1 MNGNN
6 NYHVNLGHIPPKAK
20 QVFWSTKKGKIAIAI
35 VGLLVVLVVAQVF
48 FNIPVSTAAQ
58 EPIFYVAGFNQELKA
73 DGDGNPEY
81 PTMNHV
87 VFPYSAIAC
96 QENNKVETIFASIYG
111 DAGDFSIVTEDPDGE
126 DGWIH
131 YYSFDTNNELTHI
144 FYYKTYW
151 VDVTNTCTLSLSC
164 LD

>member
-20 QVFWSTKKGKIAIAI
+20 QVFWSTKKGKIAIVAI
-35 VGLLVVLVVAQVF
+35 AIIAILIISQVI
-48 FNIPVSTAAQ
+48 FNAPVSTVVQ
-58 EPIFYVAGFNQELKA
+58 EPIYYAAGFSQELNA

-87 VFPYSAIAC
+87 VFPYSIIAC
-96 QENNKVETIFASIYG
+96 QEDNKVETIFASILG
-111 DAGDFSIVTEDPDGE
+111 DAGEFYIFTEGPTGLISYWSE
-126 DGWIH
+126 DVE
-131 YYSFDTNNELTHI
+131 NELTNI
-144 FYYKTYW
+144 YYYQIYW

-164 LD
+164 WD